1 MYIGKVE
8 ICGINTSKLKVLSDE
23 EKDELLK
30 RTKEGDE
37 EARSSLIDGNLKLVL
52 SIVQRFSSRGENPD
66 DLFQI
71 GCVGLIKA
79 VDNFNTELNLKF
91 STYAVP
97 MIIGEIRRY
106 LRDNN
111 SIRVSR
117 SIRDLAYRALTA
129 REELSKEMAKE
140 PSIDEIYAL
149 MKKNGETHTR
159 AEVVSALEAIVEPV
173 SLFDPVYSDGGSSDA
188 IYIMDQIS
196 DNENT
201 DEAWLEDI
209 ALRDALKKLSERERM
224 IIDKRFFSGKT
235 QMEIAD
241 EIGISQA
248 QVSRLEKSA
257 LERIKKQF

>member
-1 MYIGKVE
+1 
-8 ICGINTSKLKVLSDE
+8 
-23 EKDELLK
+23 
-30 RTKEGDE
+30 
-37 EARSSLIDGNLKLVL
+37 
-52 SIVQRFSSRGENPD
+52 
-66 DLFQI
+66 
-71 GCVGLIKA
+71 
-79 VDNFNTELNLKF
+79 
-91 STYAVP
+91 
-97 MIIGEIRRY
+97 
-106 LRDNN
+106 
-111 SIRVSR
+111 
-117 SIRDLAYRALTA
+117 
-129 REELSKEMAKE
+129 MAKE

-209 ALRDALKKLSERERM
+209 ALRDALKKLNERERM

-235 QMEIAD
+235 QMEIAN

-257 LERIKKQF
+257 IDKMRKEL

>member
-209 ALRDALKKLSERERM
+209 ALRDALKKLNERERM

-257 LERIKKQF
+257 LERIKKQL

>member
-37 EARSSLIDGNLKLVL
+37 EARSCLIDGNLKLVL

-209 ALRDALKKLSERERM
+209 ALRDALKKLNERERM

-257 LERIKKQF
+257 LERIKKQL